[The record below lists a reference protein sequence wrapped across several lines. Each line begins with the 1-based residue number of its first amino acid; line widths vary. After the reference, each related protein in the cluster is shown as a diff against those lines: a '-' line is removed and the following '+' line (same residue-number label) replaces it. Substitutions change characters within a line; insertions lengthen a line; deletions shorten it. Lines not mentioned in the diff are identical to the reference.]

1 MMVSFLN
8 LALLAL
14 IMVVFLAVTSEARTL
29 LDYDSCYNGYNGWRN
44 NGCRGDYWCNN
55 YRWGCDGRYWDGRRW
70 WNNGDRGGFCVGVC
84 FGK

>member
-29 LDYDSCYNGYNGWRN
+29 LDYDSCYNGGGWHPLVFEVMLRFP
-44 NGCRGDYWCNN
+44 RI
-55 YRWGCDGRYWDGRRW
+55 
-70 WNNGDRGGFCVGVC
+70 VA
-84 FGK
+84 

>member
-29 LDYDSCYNGYNGWRN
+29 LDYDSCYNG
-44 NGCRGDYWCNN
+44 
-55 YRWGCDGRYWDGRRW
+55 
-70 WNNGDRGGFCVGVC
+70 GGSHPLVFEVMLRFPRIVA
-84 FGK
+84 